1 MLGMQNFSQTF
12 SIIFLVC
19 NNQKRAKPQT
29 VQRNSSFIVLL
40 YLLNGSLSW
49 KASSK
54 AQTNSTLPG
63 DYQVLSQTHTRT
75 ESSRRSHNMWQGAP
89 FYRCTLYT
97 KKSHFHW
104 PVMRAGYGAVHMPNV
119 TFLLLRMELN
129 TLLSGA
135 QVGTTFIVFNGL

>member
-1 MLGMQNFSQTF
+1 MLGMQNFAQTF

-63 DYQVLSQTHTRT
+63 DYQALSQIHTNTHTHWVKQA
-75 ESSRRSHNMWQGAP
+75 ESQHVTRCTFFIEALYTQRSHIFIG
-89 FYRCTLYT
+89 
-97 KKSHFHW
+97 
-104 PVMRAGYGAVHMPNV
+104 
-119 TFLLLRMELN
+119 LLREQVMELC
-129 TLLSGA
+129 TCPMWLFTSQDGAKYFPEWSSGRHYIHC
-135 QVGTTFIVFNGL
+135 F